1 MSLYELFADDP
12 DEIRERMIEIV
23 KLKFLAARSSDERR
37 ELFDEMRVLIRG
49 RSAAQVERLERER
62 GLR

>member
-1 MSLYELFADDP
+1 MSVYDFLDVDP
-12 DEIRERMIEIV
+12 DELRERMIEIV